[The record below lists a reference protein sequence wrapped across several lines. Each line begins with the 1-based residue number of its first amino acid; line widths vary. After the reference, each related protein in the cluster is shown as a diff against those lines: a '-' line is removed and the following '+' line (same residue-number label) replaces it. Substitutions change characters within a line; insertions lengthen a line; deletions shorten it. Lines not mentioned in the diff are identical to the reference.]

1 MDRGWGLVLA
11 ALAAAGLGAAAWG
24 AGRPSNDRDWA
35 PDHARLATAERDRDL
50 VRIRNVRRFDHC
62 PRGGDAPVE
71 LWETR
76 VLDLSA
82 LDSVWLILSPF
93 QRDRRG
99 PAHPFLSFGFGDTA
113 FVAISVEARRE
124 RYETYSI
131 WRGMANEYEM
141 IYVVADERDVI
152 TLRVLCRDDDV
163 YVYPLR
169 LGPERARALLEEM
182 LGKVNDLAERPEF
195 YHTLFHNCAGAVLD
209 HANAVADEPLPGG
222 WRILLPGYSDEIVY
236 SLGLVDA
243 EGSLA
248 EIRARFLVNDLVRES
263 AGRADLSAVIRQGSG
278 KPAAVDHRR

>member
-1 MDRGWGLVLA
+1 VDRRWGLVLA
-11 ALAAAGLGAAAWG
+11 ALAAVGLGAAAWG
-24 AGRPSNDRDWA
+24 SGRPSNERDWA
-35 PDHARLATAERDRDL
+35 PDHARLATAEREGDL
-50 VRIRNVRRFDHC
+50 VLIRNVRCFDHC
-62 PRGGDAPVE
+62 PQGRGVPVE

-93 QRDRRG
+93 ERDRRG
-99 PAHPFLSFGFGDTA
+99 AAHPFLSFGFGDTA

-124 RYETYSI
+124 REENYSI
-131 WRGMANEYEM
+131 WRGMANGYEM

-169 LGPERARALLEEM
+169 VGPTRARALLEEM

-222 WRILLPGYSDEIVY
+222 WRILLPGYSDEIVH

-248 EIRARFLVNDLVRES
+248 EIRERFLVNDLVRAS
-263 AGRADLSAVIRQGSG
+263 GDRADLSAVIRQGRG
-278 KPAAVDHRR
+278 TLVTEL